1 MIGLVFTENKV
12 DSVGEGKDGGVIL
25 ENISVISELV
35 KAEENFVFFEAS
47 QAYVT
52 GVISNVDVCMG
63 IVVLGVIED
72 NKVENDLTVVEVP
85 EETATGNKAESWTNV
100 EDISDTGLEV
110 TIEGLFKQSG
120 GAVLEDLV
128 ISIVGVSDIIL
139 EVKEVTLTGS
149 EYIW

>member
-1 MIGLVFTENKV
+1 M
-12 DSVGEGKDGGVIL
+12 
-25 ENISVISELV
+25 
-35 KAEENFVFFEAS
+35 
-47 QAYVT
+47 
-52 GVISNVDVCMG
+52 
-63 IVVLGVIED
+63 
-72 NKVENDLTVVEVP
+72 
-85 EETATGNKAESWTNV
+85 
-100 EDISDTGLEV
+100 

>member
-85 EETATGNKAESWTNV
+85 EETATGNKAES
-100 EDISDTGLEV
+100 
-110 TIEGLFKQSG
+110 
-120 GAVLEDLV
+120 
-128 ISIVGVSDIIL
+128 
-139 EVKEVTLTGS
+139 
-149 EYIW
+149 